1 MARRDDEADATKGG
15 LSHGGGLAPSRRLM
29 GKRYRCRRE
38 IIYKIAWLISAG
50 VILGVDAIPV
60 AEAASVLAGRAP
72 VNRGDDVVAARR
84 IIPLAQRGD
93 GYAQAMLGFMYANG
107 RGVPQ
112 SYDVAV
118 DWYLQAAEQGD
129 PTGQY
134 LLGLMYDKGF
144 GVTQNVILA
153 YKWLNLA
160 EAHAPRQNREYFLRL
175 RDAVATKMTRAQLDV
190 GQQLAV
196 DFVPRS
202 R

>member
-1 MARRDDEADATKGG
+1 MGRRIMDRIARLIFAGIILGSGATSAEAGSANRDD
-15 LSHGGGLAPSRRLM
+15 
-29 GKRYRCRRE
+29 Y
-38 IIYKIAWLISAG
+38 
-50 VILGVDAIPV
+50 V
-60 AEAASVLAGRAP
+60 AQ
-72 VNRGDDVVAARR
+72 ARR

-93 GYAQAMLGFMYANG
+93 AHAQAMLGFMYANG

-118 DWYLQAAEQGD
+118 DWYLKAADQGD
-129 PTGQY
+129 PTGQH

-160 EAHAPRQNREYFLRL
+160 AAHAPPQSRENFLRM
-175 RDAVATKMTRAQLDV
+175 RDAVAGKMTRGQLDV